1 MMEWI
6 QSSTLPNSSWTGSMQ
21 LMAGI
26 KACTGR
32 RLANHPHFEDK
43 WLRDRTRRVYQ
54 VYGRKS
60 MHEVN
65 KILQNENIDYIILED
80 SICLA
85 PSTGCSTNDII
96 DITNGEKID
105 SDLSEADW
113 LAGNEI
119 RFCERVRYQDEEA
132 RKYFILVFVNRTF
145 RVYSVINV

>member
-1 MMEWI
+1 MRRKSFDQPYNI
-6 QSSTLPNSSWTGSMQ
+6 CLLFQLKIYTNTNNDLFLPKKYIRSVF
-21 LMAGI
+21 L
-26 KACTGR
+26 K
-32 RLANHPHFEDK
+32 
-43 WLRDRTRRVYQ
+43 

-105 SDLSEADW
+105 SDLSEA
-113 LAGNEI
+113 G
-119 RFCERVRYQDEEA
+119 
-132 RKYFILVFVNRTF
+132 K
-145 RVYSVINV
+145 